1 MKTIHKEELYVK
13 NDDLID
19 KIYDEESIFFDIE
32 TTGFSTLLQLVL
44 M

>member
-19 KIYDEESIFFDIE
+19 KIYDEESIFFHTFAVSFD
-32 TTGFSTLLQLVL
+32 VV
-44 M
+44 